1 MKKYSCYYI
10 LSESTNLVDVA
21 LTFVNGDLSLL
32 FWLLGNETVV
42 ERVVG
47 GLDRC
52 FLDNNLL
59 GSSRLLGNTGG
70 CGSLVSERK
79 VGKRVGEGFE
89 LGAGGSVW
97 LSNRSKS
104 FNRSGG
110 GDDEKSNLRL
120 GEHCFAL
127 MRFVYLSK

>member
-89 LGAGGSVW
+89 LGAGGRW
-97 LSNRSKS
+97 DYNFFFL
-104 FNRSGG
+104 
-110 GDDEKSNLRL
+110 
-120 GEHCFAL
+120 CFFL
-127 MRFVYLSK
+127 FRTMHKQKTTPTLQTNKH